1 MLVANTIYNYLNNLY
16 HFFSFIYSLSDNFNI
31 VLNGF
36 TVIKFINMKNQIRK
50 LINKSKI
57 LIIKKPFTNSQ
68 FAHPKAQ

>member
-1 MLVANTIYNYLNNLY
+1 M
-16 HFFSFIYSLSDNFNI
+16 LSDNFNI

-36 TVIKFINMKNQIRK
+36 TVIKFISMKNQIRK

-57 LIIKKPFTNSQ
+57 LIIKKPLTNSQ